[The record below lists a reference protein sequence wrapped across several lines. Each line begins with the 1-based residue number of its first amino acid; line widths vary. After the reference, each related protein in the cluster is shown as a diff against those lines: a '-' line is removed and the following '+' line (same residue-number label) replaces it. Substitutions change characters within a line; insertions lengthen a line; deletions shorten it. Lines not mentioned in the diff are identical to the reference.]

1 MMIPKKVHIT
11 WKTKDILESDHPLV
25 THGIG
30 RLHQMNPDW
39 TFEVSDDADID
50 NYLKAFLPSA
60 DFNLIKD
67 NKMPHKSDL
76 WRLLKIYNEG
86 GLYIDIDKLC
96 NVSLNDI
103 VEDGPMWV
111 LPFCRDYDFSQDFM
125 MSAPENPVIAGAIRL
140 FLQRKREGINN
151 DYFLGAQTYMH
162 AITMAIVGRVVNTD
176 PGVEVMDEIRSKL
189 KTMPFVKI
197 FREDPPYHTIVY
209 NGDDVTDLESLKRD
223 FYAKAGVK
231 HWTGEW

>member
-1 MMIPKKVHIT
+1 
-11 WKTKDILESDHPLV
+11 
-25 THGIG
+25 
-30 RLHQMNPDW
+30 MNPDW

-50 NYLKAFLPSA
+50 NYLEAFLPSA

-96 NVSLNDI
+96 NVSLNDL
-103 VEDGPMWV
+103 VDDGTMWV

-125 MSAPENPVIAGAIRL
+125 MSEPENPVIAGTIRL
-140 FLQRKREGINN
+140 FLQRKREGITN

-176 PGVEVMDEIRSKL
+176 PGVEAMDEIRSVL

-197 FREDPPYHTIVY
+197 YREDPPYNTIVY
-209 NGDDVTDLESLKRD
+209 NGNDVADLESLKRD